1 MSSAFVSSEPVPVK
15 DDEGN
20 TIYILPKMPYGVK
33 QRVTHAMF
41 HLEAKTEAGDL
52 VVQDNVEVDLAT
64 HNLLLLKANVTS
76 WHGPAFGDTPF
87 SADALE
93 RLDPD
98 FSLLDKVLGEINAR
112 NYVQKKS
119 RAEKKR
125 VRERWARRFDG
136 KLKQPAGDWDWY
148 IILADRFGWTPQ
160 EVDALDPDFID
171 ELDSWMAADG
181 DYAKVLKKRAEAE
194 ARARAKQGR

>member
-1 MSSAFVSSEPVPVK
+1 MSSAFVSSEPVPVG

-98 FSLLDKVLGEINAR
+98 FSLLDKVLSEINAR
-112 NYVQKKS
+112 NYVAKKS
-119 RAEKKR
+119 RAAKNGSGGGGHESSAAHLNSLPEIGTGTSSSRTASGGRRKK
-125 VRERWARRFDG
+125 
-136 KLKQPAGDWDWY
+136 
-148 IILADRFGWTPQ
+148 
-160 EVDALDPDFID
+160 
-171 ELDSWMAADG
+171 
-181 DYAKVLKKRAEAE
+181 
-194 ARARAKQGR
+194 